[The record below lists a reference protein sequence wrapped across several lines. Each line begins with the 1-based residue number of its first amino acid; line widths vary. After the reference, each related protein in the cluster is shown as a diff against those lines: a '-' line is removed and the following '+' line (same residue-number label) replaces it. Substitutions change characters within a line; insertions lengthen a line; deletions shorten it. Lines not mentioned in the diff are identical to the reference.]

1 MANLIWLLA
10 ALLTPIAWLVPH
22 LTGHSET
29 MSPNAVAALSGLA
42 IVGAAFLLSWATE
55 MAEDYVPASF
65 ALIVLALI
73 SVLPEYAV
81 DMHFAWMAGKD
92 PAYRAYAVAN
102 MTGANRILIGVGWSM
117 LVFVQYFQGRGKV
130 LEVHPSQRL
139 ELGFLLLATMYS
151 LALPMKG
158 TISII
163 DSVVLFAIFGLYVF
177 RALKVEQHDHPL
189 VGPAKWIYDRTNT
202 PARIAVIVTFLVYA
216 CAAIWFSAEPFA
228 EGLIEVGKHW
238 GIDEFVLIQ
247 LVAPLASESP
257 EFIVAILFV
266 VRHRSSMAL
275 GALVSSKVNQWTLL
289 VGAIPLFYSASRG
302 DLTGMHLEARP
313 REELLLTSAQSLFA
327 VAVLA
332 DLRFTLTEAIVLF
345 VLFVIPWL
353 PFFEQP
359 GMHYAFSALYFI
371 LALFV
376 GLGSEARRR
385 HFARLLRLRG

>member
-1 MANLIWLLA
+1 MANLIWMVLA
-10 ALLTPIAWLVPH
+10 ILTPLAWLVPH
-22 LTGHSET
+22 LSGQSES
-29 MSPNAVAALSGLA
+29 MPPLAVATLSGLA
-42 IVGAAFLLSWATE
+42 IVGAAFMLSWATE
-55 MAEDYVPASF
+55 LAEEYVPASF

-92 PAYRAYAVAN
+92 PVYREYAVAN

-130 LEVHPSQRL
+130 LEVLPTQRL
-139 ELGFLLLATMYS
+139 ELGFLLAATMYS
-151 LALPMKG
+151 LILPIKG
-158 TISII
+158 TISLI
-163 DSVVLFAIFGLYVF
+163 DTVVLFVLFGLYVW
-177 RALKVEQHDHPL
+177 RSLKVEQHEHPL
-189 VGPAKWIYDRTNT
+189 LGPAKWIADRTAS
-202 PARIAVIVTFLVYA
+202 PARIAIIAVFLVYA

-238 GIDEFVLIQ
+238 DVDEFVLIQ

-266 VRHRSSMAL
+266 LRHRGSMAL

-289 VGAIPLFYSASRG
+289 VGAIPLFYCASRG
-302 DLTGMHLEARP
+302 DFSPMELEARP
-313 REELLLTSAQSLFA
+313 KEELLLTSAQSLFA

-332 DLRFTLTEAIVLF
+332 DLKFTLLEATALF

-353 PFFEQP
+353 PWLQQP
-359 GMHYAFSALYFI
+359 GMHYAFSGLYFI
-371 LALFV
+371 LALFI
-376 GLGSEARRR
+376 GLGSEMRRR
-385 HFARLLRLRG
+385 QFARLLKLRG